1 MPSLVGFHPDRLSA
15 SLTPAD
21 HVAAGAISSALTRLC
36 GQPLDVLKIR
46 MQLQV
51 LKSLTVH

>member
-1 MPSLVGFHPDRLSA
+1 MLCYGEKMPSLVGFHPDRLSA

-21 HVAAGAISSALTRLC
+21 HVAAGAVSSSLTRLC

-51 LKSLTVH
+51 

>member
-51 LKSLTVH
+51 LKSIKVH